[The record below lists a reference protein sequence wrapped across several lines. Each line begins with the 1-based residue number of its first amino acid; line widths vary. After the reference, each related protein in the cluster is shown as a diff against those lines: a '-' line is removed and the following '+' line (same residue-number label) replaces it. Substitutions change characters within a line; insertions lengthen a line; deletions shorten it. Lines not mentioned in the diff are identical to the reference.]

1 MNRRQPHPSLS
12 LSRTCG
18 LRTRNL
24 ALLAVALLSPVT
36 VLAWSWEMVP
46 TVDAGLSYETN
57 PDNVSEQSRE
67 DDVFIASLR
76 GKMRVAARTQDS
88 SLQLDPS
95 IRLRE
100 DWDNDS
106 SLQLDGTDFSLPL
119 SFTTRGERS
128 RTSVN
133 AGYSLLPSRE
143 ADYQVTDPNAPL
155 PPGGVGCDVDAQGRC
170 RVDEMQT
177 HWNVAPDFV
186 YDLTPRLQLSLGAQY
201 SEVSYDE
208 ARITRRF
215 DYDYSLA
222 SMSLMHM
229 LRPRHRVNVATSFSR
244 YDARQPGSLLDNET
258 DTTNFSL
265 GYEYLFSDETTLILN
280 LGSSFNDYRATVYC
294 FDPGP
299 PPAIVGCT
307 REGNDDSFVGEL
319 FLVQKFPDR
328 ISTRIGISRQVQ
340 PTSDGAQVT
349 ADSFTAFAERDLSP
363 RLRVSAGVT
372 YIDQEAIG
380 SDSAVV
386 RQRLNRS
393 YGRLDL
399 GLRWQLSR
407 HWFARMRYV
416 YDTDDYD
423 IRSSPG
429 SGDEVDTRNQI
440 VDIGI
445 TWVGRTYR

>member
-1 MNRRQPHPSLS
+1 MSRRQPDSSLS
-12 LSRTCG
+12 CSS
-18 LRTRNL
+18 RTRNPL
-24 ALLAVALLSPVT
+24 VMAIALLSPAT

-46 TVDAGLSYETN
+46 TVDAGVSYETN

-88 SLQLDPS
+88 SLQLDPN
-95 IRLRE
+95 IRLRQ

-106 SLQLDGTDFSLPL
+106 SLQLDGTDFSLPV

-128 RTSVN
+128 QTSVN

-170 RVDEMQT
+170 QVDEMQT
-177 HWNVAPDFV
+177 HWQIAPNFT
-186 YDLTPRLQLSLGAQY
+186 YDLTPRTQLSLGARY

-215 DYDYSLA
+215 NYDYSLA
-222 SMSLMHM
+222 SLSLIRM
-229 LRPRHRVNVATSFSR
+229 LQPRHQINVATSFAR
-244 YDARQPGSLLDNET
+244 YDARQPGSILENNT
-258 DTTNFSL
+258 DTTSL
-265 GYEYLFSDETTLILN
+265 TVGYEYLFSDETTVTLN
-280 LGSSFNDYRATVYC
+280 LGTSSNDYRATVYC

-307 REGNDDSFVGEL
+307 SKGNDDSFVGEL
-319 FLVQKFPDR
+319 FLTQKFPDR

-340 PTSDGAQVT
+340 PSSDGAQVT
-349 ADSFTAFAERDLSP
+349 ADSLSAFAERDLSP

-380 SDSAVV
+380 SDSVLV

-429 SGDEVDTRNQI
+429 SQGDVDTRNQI